1 MADIQETETQP
12 GQAAEEAVPTPNPVT
27 TPRLGALLRGEWSL
41 FVSVVTALIFWSQG
55 SDWFSGALH
64 DGRLVLLTVWLFLVV
79 LASAFAVVRHA
90 DALAVQLGE
99 PYGTL
104 VLTLSV
110 ISIEVMMISAVML
123 TGSANPTLARDTMY
137 AVVMIVLNGMVGL
150 TLLLGGIRH
159 HEQEYNLQG
168 ANAFLA
174 VIFPLAVICLILPN
188 YTQSTSGP
196 TLSTGQEIFVAVS
209 SLILYGIFLAVQ
221 TVRHRS
227 YFIAPN
233 LSNDPSRPD
242 FEDEHPGLALMPVSV
257 HGTLLLA
264 YLLPIVLLSKQLAY
278 PIDIAITRFGAPVA
292 LGGFLVAILV
302 LSPEVLSATRAAL
315 ANRLQRSV
323 NIFLG
328 SVAAT
333 IALTV
338 PAVLTITLLSDQTID
353 LGLNGVDSVLLLL
366 TLGVCILTFGSG
378 RTNVLQGAVHLLLF
392 GAYVMLIFD

>member
-1 MADIQETETQP
+1 
-12 GQAAEEAVPTPNPVT
+12 
-27 TPRLGALLRGEWSL
+27 
-41 FVSVVTALIFWSQG
+41 
-55 SDWFSGALH
+55 
-64 DGRLVLLTVWLFLVV
+64 
-79 LASAFAVVRHA
+79 
-90 DALAVQLGE
+90 
-99 PYGTL
+99 
-104 VLTLSV
+104 
-110 ISIEVMMISAVML
+110 MISAVML

-242 FEDEHPGLALMPVSV
+242 FEDEHPGLVLMPVSV

>member
-1 MADIQETETQP
+1 MADIQETGTQP
-12 GQAAEEAVPTPNPVT
+12 EQALEAAVPTPNPVT

-90 DALAVQLGE
+90 DALAIQLGE

-188 YTQSTSGP
+188 YTQSTTGP

-242 FEDEHPGLALMPVSV
+242 FEDEHPGLMLMPVPV

-328 SVAAT
+328 FRRRDHCAH
-333 IALTV
+333 
-338 PAVLTITLLSDQTID
+338 
-353 LGLNGVDSVLLLL
+353 
-366 TLGVCILTFGSG
+366 GSRG
-378 RTNVLQGAVHLLLF
+378 SHHYLV
-392 GAYVMLIFD
+392 I